1 MRIAIL
7 FLAIAPL
14 TTAADPTYL
23 RRYLPDV
30 QAKASD
36 LTTKTAQFK
45 PLFGLG
51 DADIRQVK
59 GVARYGELTVAPDG
73 SSELVS
79 YPTEEQIYYILDGNG
94 VLLYEDQKVPV
105 KKNDFMYLPVGIKH
119 GLANTSKT
127 PVRVMVM
134 GFKIP
139 QGMKVAPTPRLMLAN
154 ADNGK
159 LEPVSGH
166 GPTSLF
172 KLLMG
177 DTGSTRDMLS
187 AANVMVSLFIM
198 DFAPGGTNIPHHHDT
213 AEEIYFVL
221 RGHGEMVAGGGA
233 DGNEGRYPVKEGDA
247 FFYRLNTTVG
257 FYSGAKEGEPHDL
270 ILAVRSL
277 YPFPKSLFQR

>member
-1 MRIAIL
+1 MKIAVL
-7 FLAIAPL
+7 LAAIASL
-14 TTAADPTYL
+14 ANGADPTFL
-23 RRYLPDV
+23 RRSLSDV
-30 QAKASD
+30 KAAASD
-36 LTTKTAQFK
+36 LTTKTAQYK

-51 DADIRQVK
+51 DADIRSTR

-79 YPTEEQIYYILDGNG
+79 YPAEEQIYYILDGNG

-105 KKNDFMYLPVGIKH
+105 KKNDFLYLPVGVKH
-119 GLANTSKT
+119 GIANTSRT

-139 QGMKVAPTPRLMLAN
+139 RNAKVAPTPKLLLAN

-221 RGHGEMVAGGGA
+221 RGHGDMVAGGGA
-233 DGNEGRYPVKEGDA
+233 DGTEGRYPVKEGDA
-247 FFYRLNTTVG
+247 FFFRLNTTVG
-257 FYSGAKEGEPHDL
+257 FYSGAKEGDPHDL

-277 YPFPKSLFQR
+277 YPFPANLIQR